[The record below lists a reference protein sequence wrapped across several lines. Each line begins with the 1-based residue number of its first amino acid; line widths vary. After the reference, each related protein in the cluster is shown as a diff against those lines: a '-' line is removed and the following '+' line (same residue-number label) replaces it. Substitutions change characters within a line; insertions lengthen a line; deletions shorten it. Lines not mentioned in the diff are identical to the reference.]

1 MAWYS
6 SHCEERSDVPVR
18 WSASARKRGNLMRLL
33 HSVRNDTIYG
43 GNYKEREWPLNRL
56 PQKRT
61 EFPSRAKPSSE
72 HHTYLRVGDKVFHK
86 NFKSWG
92 GGIVTETW
100 TSDLPGGFCYV
111 RILFQDGK
119 QRVFDNN
126 FDSTCCCYYTG
137 IALLNRVELL

>member
-1 MAWYS
+1 
-6 SHCEERSDVPVR
+6 
-18 WSASARKRGNLMRLL
+18 MRLL

-43 GNYKEREWPLNRL
+43 VNYKEREDPLNNL

-61 EFPSRAKPSSE
+61 ECPSRIKPRSE

-137 IALLNRVELL
+137 ITLLNRVEI